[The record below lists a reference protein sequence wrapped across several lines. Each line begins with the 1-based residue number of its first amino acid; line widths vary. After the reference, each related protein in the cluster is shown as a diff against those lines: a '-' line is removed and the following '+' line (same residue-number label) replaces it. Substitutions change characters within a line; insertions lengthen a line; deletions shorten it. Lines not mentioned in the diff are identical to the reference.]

1 MRFIS
6 LFLFFLT
13 SKMLSRVVRASDN
26 GLIAYLP
33 MCVEVLF
40 IGMTGRDSCLVVTV
54 SGAQLVRTDCAPWS
68 DDQLCTWS

>member
-13 SKMLSRVVRASDN
+13 SKMLSRVVRVSDN

-40 IGMTGRDSCLVVTV
+40 IGMTDCESCLVVTV
-54 SGAQLVRTDCAPWS
+54 SGAHVVRI
-68 DDQLCTWS
+68 